1 MAMPDFYTKE
11 RKEWE
16 GDIAALIAADGAAWT
31 FPSPARDLRVHE
43 LERSFEKKW
52 GEPAPAWPARGR
64 W

>member
-1 MAMPDFYTKE
+1 
-11 RKEWE
+11 
-16 GDIAALIAADGAAWT
+16 LIAADGAAWN

-43 LERSFEKKW
+43 LERNFEKKW